1 MGIFVI
7 IVISLIAAC
16 SLFAFIGS
24 RIGARIEEKNLGAG
38 NVETSINEGMSASV
52 LGGMLGIV
60 PFLAFIVVLVVIIVT
75 NPAHP
80 EEHGGGGESAEAS
93 H

>member
-1 MGIFVI
+1 MLTFIL
-7 IVISLIAAC
+7 IVLGLIVSC
-16 SLFAFIGS
+16 TGFALIGS
-24 RIGARIEEKNLGAG
+24 RIGSKIEEKNFGSG
-38 NVETSINEGMSASV
+38 TVETSINEGMSASV

-60 PFLAFIVVLVVIIVT
+60 PFLLFVVALVVLVIT

-80 EEHGGGGESAEAS
+80 EEHGSSSESSEAA